1 MAAEDTSKSREGARW
16 FLPVVLL
23 VLTVVVLALAA
34 IVSLRRPGPAPDP
47 AKPPERI
54 TAEVILAKARPL
66 IEADK
71 YAAGPLARQ
80 ALDQAIDLML
90 VYVQAHPD
98 DVKVRPLLAEAQIKS
113 GDLTAAQRTVGRLLA
128 LEPDHAAPLWLNGEI
143 MRLRGDDAYVQF
155 YRRAVESTGAT
166 PQMFSTYGLLLAG
179 RGEHTPASKYLQR
192 ALDGGVRS
200 SDVLMSL
207 GRIAMGRSEYERAG
221 AFLDEA
227 VRLDQQNAELW
238 RLLALCYE
246 QAGRADA
253 AADTLREATQTVK
266 RWTDKAS
273 LWAALGQVLEVQ
285 GRDADAAE
293 SFAAASDGT
302 PNLPARALGA
312 ARCYFRIGRYALA
325 MKYIDRAAALDPDDL
340 DIRDWLK
347 KIEDARFVR
356 PVSPDSTTSPASA
369 VGGAIA
375 DTPAR

>member
-1 MAAEDTSKSREGARW
+1 MATEDTSKSREGARW

-34 IVSLRRPGPAPDP
+34 IVSLRRPGPTPDP
-47 AKPPERI
+47 GKGPERI

-71 YAAGPLARQ
+71 YAAGPLARR

-113 GDLTAAQRTVGRLLA
+113 GDLTAAERTVGRLLA
-128 LEPDHAAPLWLNGEI
+128 LGPDHAAPLWLKGEI
-143 MRLRGDDAYVQF
+143 MRLRGDDAYVEF
-155 YRRAVESTGAT
+155 YRRATESTGAT
-166 PQMFSTYGLLLAG
+166 AQMFSMYGLLLAG
-179 RGEHTPASKYLQR
+179 RGEHDPARKYLQR

-200 SDVLMSL
+200 SDVLVSL
-207 GRIAMGRSEYERAG
+207 GRIAMGRSEYGRAG

-238 RLLALCYE
+238 RLLASCHQ

-253 AADTLREATQTVK
+253 AADTLRQAARKVK

-273 LWAALGQVLEVQ
+273 LWAALGRVLEAQ

-302 PNLPARALGA
+302 PNLPDRAFGA
-312 ARCYFRIGRYALA
+312 ARCYFRTGRYALA
-325 MKYIDRAAALDPDDL
+325 MKYIDRAAAIDPHDR
-340 DIRDWLK
+340 DIRDWLE
-347 KIEDARFVR
+347 KIEEARFAR
-356 PVSPDSTTSPASA
+356 PVSPDSTTSPAP
-369 VGGAIA
+369 GGATV

>member
-128 LEPDHAAPLWLNGEI
+128 LEPDHAAPLWLKGELV
-143 MRLRGDDAYVQF
+143 RLRGDDAYVQF
-155 YRRAVESTGAT
+155 YRRATESTGAT
-166 PQMFSTYGLLLAG
+166 PQMFSTYGRLLAG
-179 RGEHTPASKYLQR
+179 RGQYAPARKYLQL

-200 SDVLMSL
+200 SDVLVSL
-207 GRIAMGRSEYERAG
+207 GRIAMGRSEYGRAG

-246 QAGRADA
+246 QSGRADA

-325 MKYIDRAAALDPDDL
+325 MKYIDRAAALDPDDR

-347 KIEDARFVR
+347 KIEEARFVR
-356 PVSPDSTTSPASA
+356 PVSPDSTTLPVPVA
-369 VGGAIA
+369 GGATA